1 MNIAGLF
8 QSPDDRIA
16 AFAKAQVLLYRN
28 DPTLHDYF
36 MQLQLDSMERPRAR
50 MHDLR
55 ARSPLS
61 TWVVNRAERAYRSR
75 QIFKTDVLFCP
86 MPYYGRESENRL
98 LVRSLMGLAQTDA
111 KILCLLLENAPI
123 RAELDAKLKAAGREG
138 QVEFIDP
145 TACSSRM
152 ESRVR
157 TRRVLMRAD
166 SAFRNTVS
174 ILEPHGLS
182 PELELT
188 SRFEDLARFIE
199 GWEHL
204 APNVEFEA
212 VVARCHW
219 HALCSP
225 VCRTALQRGKPVITF
240 QQGVIGHTLDAPVTA
255 TKYVAFGRSSATFLE
270 RANHRFFE
278 AAGMPE
284 PQVDYVPGGSLID
297 DLKIMPEQFDRHTV
311 LIVDIPT
318 PQSNFYGVEAQSE
331 ALLDL
336 ADRLLAECNSLR
348 QVVIRPHPFWSNM
361 DFDACHRLAMKYPS
375 RCEISHPA
383 WSLDNDLR
391 RSSAVV
397 GIFSGVLTVAAAC
410 GIPTVF
416 LQTDGGYKTGDL
428 ACFEPEQMLMPD
440 AAFRQLSQMMT
451 DKEAWAHARS
461 VALSNAREYYE
472 GGKNADL
479 DGHFFDRLL
488 HSAPREARTVGAT

>member
-1 MNIAGLF
+1 MNIEGLF

-28 DPTLHDYF
+28 DPTLQDYF

-50 MHDLR
+50 AHDLR
-55 ARSPLS
+55 VRSPLS
-61 TWVVNRAERAYRSR
+61 TWVINRAEKAYRSR
-75 QIFKTDVLFCP
+75 QTFKADILFCP

-98 LVRSLMGLAQTDA
+98 LVRTLMGLVQTDA
-111 KILCLLLENAPI
+111 KILCLLLGNAPFRGEI
-123 RAELDAKLKAAGREG
+123 DAKLKASGREG
-138 QVEFIDP
+138 QVEFVDP
-145 TACSSRM
+145 TTSSGRL

-157 TRRVLMRAD
+157 TRRVLIRAD

-188 SRFEDLARFIE
+188 SRFEDLTRFIE
-199 GWEHL
+199 AWERL

-225 VCRTALQRGKPVITF
+225 VCRTALDRGKPVITF

-255 TKYVAFGRSSATFLE
+255 TKYVSFGRSSASFLE
-270 RANHRFFE
+270 RTNRRFFE

-297 DLKIMPEQFDRHTV
+297 DLKVLPEQFDRHSI
-311 LIVDIPT
+311 LMVDVPT

-331 ALLDL
+331 ALLEL
-336 ADRLLAECNSLR
+336 ADRLLAECGSLR

-361 DFDACHRLAMKYPS
+361 DFEACHRLAKKYPS
-375 RCEISHPA
+375 RCEISHPS
-383 WSLDNDLR
+383 WSLDDDLR

-428 ACFEPEQMLMPD
+428 ACFEPEHMLMPD
-440 AAFRQLSQMMT
+440 AAFRLLSQIMA

-461 VALSNAREYYE
+461 VALRNAREYYE
-472 GGKNADL
+472 EGKNADL
-479 DGHFFDRLL
+479 DGRFFERLL
-488 HSAPREARTVGAT
+488 HSTPNEARMVGMP